1 MIWKYKLNESLF
13 FPTFFWSCVFYCS
26 NSNPDC
32 TTTKVSFSMY
42 LSLPVCEGG
51 GLFCFVFPLENKI
64 TVFLSCFISCG
75 LNIISVYFNY
85 VIFWGLVCFTTTLRD
100 TLKNFLICF
109 IRHGFES
116 VWHCLCIFSVQK
128 VKDWLSVD
136 FERKCNSRKW
146 METQK
151 QPRIV

>member
-1 MIWKYKLNESLF
+1 M
-13 FPTFFWSCVFYCS
+13 
-26 NSNPDC
+26 NPF
-32 TTTKVSFSMY
+32 SFQ
-42 LSLPVCEGG
+42 LSFGLVCFIVAIVTLTAQPLRFLLACISHCQSVRG

-136 FERKCNSRKW
+136 FERKCSSRKW